1 MNVLDMI
8 PAKKRGVIIPG
19 RKIRVGRDEYREF
32 TQKVEELAENGHEL
46 PNLVEHEKDADMFVI
61 ELLGEPD
68 LEELDKIAEG

>member
-8 PAKKRGVIIPG
+8 PAKKRVVLIPG

-32 TQKVEELAENGHEL
+32 TQKVEELAEKGHEL
-46 PNLVEHEKDADMFVI
+46 PHLVEHEKDADMFVI
-61 ELLGEPD
+61 ELLGDVD

>member
-32 TQKVEELAENGHEL
+32 TQKVE
-46 PNLVEHEKDADMFVI
+46 
-61 ELLGEPD
+61 
-68 LEELDKIAEG
+68 

>member
-8 PAKKRGVIIPG
+8 PAKKRGVITPG

-32 TQKVEELAENGHEL
+32 TQKVEELAEKGHEL
-46 PNLVEHEKDADMFVI
+46 PHLVEHEKDADMFVI
-61 ELLGEPD
+61 ELLGDVD